1 MHFMYHYF
9 SRFGELSKANMEFLL
24 SLISE
29 GTLSKG
35 EKLIAAHQKADS
47 IYCVEEGFLHYYTYS
62 EFGDKVTLNVI
73 GPNTCWTDL
82 ESFYN
87 QLPTTGE
94 CVALTPVKYYKLER
108 SDYMRIKSE
117 NHEVSEL
124 IHTITEQ
131 ILSAKVIE
139 ANNRSKMTIE
149 ERYLH
154 LLQNNPAL
162 VQQVPVA
169 IIASLLGTSRETLH
183 RIRRRLAVA

>member
-1 MHFMYHYF
+1 MHFMYDYF
-9 SRFGELSKANMEFLL
+9 SRFGNLSEANMNLLL
-24 SLISE
+24 SSISAGE
-29 GTLSKG
+29 LSKG
-35 EKLIAAHQKADS
+35 EKLIVAHQKVDS

-62 EFGDKVTLNVI
+62 EFGDRVTLNVVS
-73 GPNTCWTDL
+73 PDRCWTVL

-87 QLPTTGE
+87 QEPTTGE
-94 CVALTPVKYYKLER
+94 CVALTPVKYFKLER
-108 SDYMRIKSE
+108 SDYLLLKSE

-131 ILSAKVIE
+131 ILSKKVVE

-154 LLQNNPAL
+154 LLHNNPAM

-183 RIRRRLAVA
+183 RIRRRLAAA

>member
-1 MHFMYHYF
+1 MSDYF
-9 SRFGELSKANMEFLL
+9 SQFGELSKANMNFLL
-24 SLISE
+24 SLINQ

-35 EKLIAAHQKADS
+35 EKLIETNQKVDS

-62 EFGDKVTLNVI
+62 EFGDRITLNVVS
-73 GPNTCWTDL
+73 PNTCWTVL

-87 QLPTTGE
+87 QEPATGE
-94 CVALTPVKYYKLER
+94 CVALTPVKYFRLER
-108 SDYMRIKSE
+108 SDYMRIKLE
-117 NHEVSEL
+117 NREVSEL

-131 ILSAKVIE
+131 ILSRKVIE

-154 LLQNNPAL
+154 LLHHNPAL

-183 RIRRRLAVA
+183 RIRRRLAAA

>member
-1 MHFMYHYF
+1 MHFMYQYF
-9 SRFGELSKANMEFLL
+9 SRFGELSKANMDFLL
-24 SLISE
+24 SLISQ

-35 EKLIAAHQKADS
+35 EKLIEAHHKVDS

-62 EFGDKVTLNVI
+62 DFGDRITLNVI

-87 QLPTTGE
+87 QEPTAGE
-94 CVALTPVKYYKLER
+94 CVALTEIKYYTLER
-108 SDYMRIKSE
+108 SDYMRIKLE
-117 NHEVSEL
+117 NPEVNRL
-124 IHTITEQ
+124 IQTITEQ

-154 LLQNNPAL
+154 LLHHNPAL